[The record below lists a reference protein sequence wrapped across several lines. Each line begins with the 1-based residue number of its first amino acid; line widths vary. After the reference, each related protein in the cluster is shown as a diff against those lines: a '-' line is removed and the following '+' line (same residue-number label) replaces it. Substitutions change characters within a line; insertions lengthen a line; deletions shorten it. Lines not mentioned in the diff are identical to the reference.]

1 MTAGAHAGRGEWS
14 RAAALFDRLV
24 EDSNPDTLA
33 HDNFD
38 RYGQFLRSTGRLEE
52 AKAHFEYRRRI
63 APGAVDNNW
72 RLIEVYAAL
81 GDFESAFE
89 LAEQD
94 WQGQMFVP
102 QAALAA
108 ALGAG
113 DRSRIAIWLDRLP
126 ASGSELDR
134 LMAVHLD
141 DRATALEILSDRI
154 AESDDLSA
162 TGLLPIST
170 WAAYFGDHALALEA
184 LMRMPDDVKGTFV
197 TLQIWRP
204 IMAEARQLAA
214 FRNLVEGV
222 GLVAHWRDS
231 GWPTLCRPIG
241 DDFECDRA
249 PNE

>member
-1 MTAGAHAGRGEWS
+1 
-14 RAAALFDRLV
+14 
-24 EDSNPDTLA
+24 
-33 HDNFD
+33 
-38 RYGQFLRSTGRLEE
+38 
-52 AKAHFEYRRRI
+52 
-63 APGAVDNNW
+63 
-72 RLIEVYAAL
+72 
-81 GDFESAFE
+81 
-89 LAEQD
+89 
-94 WQGQMFVP
+94 
-102 QAALAA
+102 
-108 ALGAG
+108 
-113 DRSRIAIWLDRLP
+113 
-126 ASGSELDR
+126 
-134 LMAVHLD
+134 
-141 DRATALEILSDRI
+141 
-154 AESDDLSA
+154 LSA